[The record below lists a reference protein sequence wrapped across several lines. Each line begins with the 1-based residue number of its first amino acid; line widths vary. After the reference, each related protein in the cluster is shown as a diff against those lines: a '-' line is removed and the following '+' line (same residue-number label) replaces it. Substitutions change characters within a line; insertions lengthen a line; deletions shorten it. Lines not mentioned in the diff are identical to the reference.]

1 MRLHSPLPRKAALA
15 LLAVLL
21 AGTPSA
27 AAAQADSSL
36 AGVWEAK
43 RRFGPDVRGT
53 LLIERLPG
61 GWRAEIAG
69 RAVQPRITDSTLA
82 FELPGGRGAFRG
94 RFVSAGAGILG
105 QWIQPGTVSNGT
117 PYASP
122 VELVRDGTLW
132 RGEVVPLDDEFT
144 FYLVVRPRPD
154 GSLGAFLRN
163 PERNLGRQLRV
174 TRVEREGEAVRL
186 VGTRGGSPGEQVL
199 ASGTLREGR
208 LAVDLPSRG
217 GTYDFR
223 RLAPGEASD
232 FHPRGTPDA
241 GYAYLPPP
249 ALEDGWP
256 TGTLEEAGISR
267 DGMERWMRTVIRT
280 PDDSVATPRIH
291 GVIIARYGRLVLE
304 EYFHGESRDRAHD
317 TRSAAKVFASTLAG
331 AAIRSGA
338 PLRLDSP
345 VYAVM
350 NGGAFPPGLEVR
362 KQAITL
368 EHLLTMASGLDC
380 DDADPESRGNEE
392 TMLDQADEPDYY
404 RYTLAVGTVRDPGQQ
419 AVYCSGQP
427 NLAGGVVSRAAGRP
441 LPELM
446 QDLIGRPLRMGRYYL
461 PLAPTGDAYFGGG
474 VRLRLRDFAR
484 LGEMYLREGRWD
496 GRQVLSPEWVRRA
509 TSPLY
514 AMGTLRYGFYW
525 YVIEYPHRG
534 RTLQAFY
541 AGGNGGQTLMVIPEL
556 DMVIAIFAGNY
567 ADGARTLAVQRVVV
581 PRDILPAVDA
591 GPP

>member
-1 MRLHSPLPRKAALA
+1 MNLPARLPHRPALA
-15 LLAVLL
+15 LLALLL
-21 AGTPSA
+21 AGTPPA

-36 AGVWEAK
+36 AGVWEAR

-53 LLIERLPG
+53 LLVERLSG

-69 RAVQPRITDSTLA
+69 VAVQPRVTDSTVA

-122 VELVRDGTLW
+122 VELVRDGALW

-144 FYLVVRPRPD
+144 FYLVVRPRAD
-154 GSLGAFLRN
+154 GGLGAFLRN

-174 TRVEREGEAVRL
+174 DRVERDGEAVRL
-186 VGTRGGSPGEQVL
+186 VGTRGGSAQEQVL

-208 LAVDLPSRG
+208 LALGFPARG

-223 RLAPGEASD
+223 RLAPGEPSD
-232 FHPRGTPDA
+232 FHPRGSPDA

-249 ALEDGWP
+249 ALGDGWP

-267 DGMERWMRTVIRT
+267 GGIERWMRAVIGT
-280 PDDSVATPRIH
+280 PDDSVTTPRMH
-291 GVIIARYGRLVLE
+291 GVLIARHGRLVLE

-317 TRSAAKVFASTLAG
+317 TRSAAKALTSTLAG
-331 AAIRSGA
+331 AAIQAGA

-350 NGGAFPPGLEVR
+350 NGGAFPPGLEPR

-380 DDADPESRGNEE
+380 DDGDPESRGNEE
-392 TMLDQADEPDYY
+392 TMLDQAEEPDYY
-404 RYTLAVGTVRDPGQQ
+404 RYTLALGTVRDPGRQ

-446 QDLIGRPLRMGRYYL
+446 QDLLGRPLGMGRYYM
-461 PLAPTGDAYFGGG
+461 PLAPTGDAYSGGG
-474 VRLRLRDFAR
+474 TRFRLRDFAR
-484 LGEMYLREGRWD
+484 IGEMYLREGRWN

-509 TSPLY
+509 TSPLHPL
-514 AMGTLRYGFYW
+514 GTLRYGFYW
-525 YVIEYPHRG
+525 YVIEYPYRG

-541 AGGNGGQTLMVIPEL
+541 AGGNGGQTLMVIPDL
-556 DMVIAIFAGNY
+556 DLVIAIFAGNY
-567 ADGARTLAVQRVVV
+567 ADTARTLAYQRVVV
-581 PRDILPAVDA
+581 PRDILPAVDD
-591 GPP
+591 GP